1 MVHDVVLRMRGPQG
15 TTKGLVDTLQPI
27 VSINTERSIHVKVGA
42 VHQYKSLRE
51 LLGLL
56 RQRGIGSGVIALDA
70 AFLRIAHSIPGIE
83 GASIECRGSAIHLHL
98 ALKSVRGDLFPV
110 QLYGGGL
117 LRENNLRRLT
127 YVARLIT
134 KSVGSDINLCRILR

>member
-1 MVHDVVLRMRGPQG
+1 M
-15 TTKGLVDTLQPI
+15 
-27 VSINTERSIHVKVGA
+27 SINTERSIHVEVGA

-70 AFLRIAHSIPGIE
+70 ALLGVANCIPGIE

-110 QLYGGGL
+110 QLYGCRL

-127 YVARLIT
+127 YEARLIT
-134 KSVGSDINLCRILR
+134 ESVSSDINLRRILG